1 MKNFTFDAPRTMVE
15 EIQED
20 WPDCPVEKEVGKS
33 PGFSLLELIFALG
46 ILSLGVLF
54 LSSLSITTMKANTI
68 SRTRTAALQLAQEK
82 MESIKTLPFSELRG
96 EVEAGLKI
104 GTLGTL
110 FQRETLVQKG
120 ISSSMAD
127 ITVRVLWS
135 SASNPKHYHF
145 TELFTRIAA

>member
-1 MKNFTFDAPRTMVE
+1 MKKTALNDHWILAE
-15 EIQED
+15 EIPEVC
-20 WPDCPVEKEVGKS
+20 PDFQGKKEVKRS
-33 PGFSLLELIFALG
+33 LGFSLLELIFALG
-46 ILSLGVLF
+46 ILSVGFLF
-54 LSSLSITTMKANTI
+54 LSNLSITTMKANKI
-68 SRTRTAALQLAQEK
+68 SQNRTAALQLAQEK
-82 MESIKTLPFSELRG
+82 METIKTLPFSELRG

-127 ITVRVLWS
+127 ITVRVLWA
-135 SASNPKHYHF
+135 SASNPKHFHF